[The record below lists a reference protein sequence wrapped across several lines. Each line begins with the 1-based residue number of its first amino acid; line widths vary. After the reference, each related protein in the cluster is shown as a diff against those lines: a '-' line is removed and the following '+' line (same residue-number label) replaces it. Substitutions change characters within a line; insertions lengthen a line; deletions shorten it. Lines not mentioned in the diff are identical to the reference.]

1 MLSYNFALCAVWRAK
16 MKTYSA
22 AFDLGALRRVAKQEL
37 YTPNHLVAYEPASR
51 GAKGRAHQMQAEAL
65 GQIVKRHRC
74 IGKETRP
81 QARPKPRLRMP
92 NLLPQGTRL
101 SRRHAVE
108 LQLLTAD
115 QLHIGSGLVKQS
127 CHVDRRGATTDH
139 NYEIGRASWRE
150 T

>member
-22 AFDLGALRRVAKQEL
+22 AFDIGALRRVSKQWR
-37 YTPNHLVAYEPASR
+37 YPPNHLVAYEPSSR

-81 QARPKPRLRMP
+81 QARAEPRLRMP
-92 NLLPQGTRL
+92 NLLPQRARL
-101 SRRHAVE
+101 SRWHAVKP
-108 LQLLTAD
+108 QLLTAD

-127 CHVDRRGATTDH
+127 
-139 NYEIGRASWRE
+139 S
-150 T
+150 